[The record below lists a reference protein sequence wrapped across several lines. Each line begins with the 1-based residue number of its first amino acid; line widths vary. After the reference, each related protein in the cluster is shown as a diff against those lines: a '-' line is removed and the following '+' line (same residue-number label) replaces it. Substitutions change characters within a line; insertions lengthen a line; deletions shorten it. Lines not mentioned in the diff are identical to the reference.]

1 MFTGIVQ
8 ELAEVVVCGREQGLL
23 RLGLALSPE
32 RRAGLQFGA
41 SVAVNGTCLTVA
53 RQEPDVVGF
62 DVIEETLL
70 QTNLGDLKPGDLV
83 NVERSATFA
92 DEIGG
97 HRVSGHVSGMARILE
112 IRRSPNNQVVRL
124 GGDDDAHWLRHLFH
138 KGYVALDG
146 ASLTI
151 SSLDRAAGCF
161 EVSLIPETLART
173 TFGFRAEGDAVN
185 VEVDAETQAVVETV
199 ERLFADPQW
208 RARVISG
215 ET

>member
-8 ELAEVVVCGREQGLL
+8 ELAEVVVCDREPGML
-23 RLGLALSPE
+23 RLGLALSAA
-32 RRAGLQFGA
+32 RREHLKGGA
-41 SVAVNGTCLTVA
+41 SVAVNGICLTVA
-53 RQEPDVVGF
+53 RQEPAGIGF
-62 DVIEETLL
+62 DVIEETLQRTSL
-70 QTNLGDLKPGDLV
+70 AGVQLGDRV

-97 HRVSGHVSGMARILE
+97 HRVSGHVSGVARILE
-112 IRRSPNNQVVRL
+112 VRRSPNNQVIRL
-124 GGDDDAHWLRHLFH
+124 GSDDAEWFRHLFH

-151 SSLDRAAGCF
+151 SALERSERWF

-173 TFGFRAEGDAVN
+173 TFGFRDEGDAVN

-208 RARVISG
+208 RSRMSAAAS
-215 ET
+215 